1 MIYEPALARNS
12 GETILAFWSKTD
24 MDSINENF
32 CLVPDVKLVR
42 PKNAAN
48 DPKINLPPFSR
59 F

>member
-1 MIYEPALARNS
+1 MIYQPALARNS
-12 GETILAFWSKTD
+12 GETILAFWS

-48 DPKINLPPFSR
+48 DPKIN
-59 F
+59 